1 MRGLRSEP
9 EPLSDETEAAVECR
23 MPIPRE
29 LAGQKY
35 LSLASYRK
43 TGVAVPTPVW
53 FGEDGDQLF
62 VVSKT
67 DAGKSKRI
75 RNNPRVR
82 IAPCTFRGKITGP
95 EFEARARVLPEQE
108 WARAKSLINKKYWL
122 SRLSVGGKTNVY
134 IVIENIALIAA

>member
-1 MRGLRSEP
+1 
-9 EPLSDETEAAVECR
+9 

-43 TGVAVPTPVW
+43 TGVGVPTPVW

-122 SRLSVGGKTNVY
+122 ARFSVGSKTNVY
-134 IVIENIALIAA
+134 IVIENIAPIAA